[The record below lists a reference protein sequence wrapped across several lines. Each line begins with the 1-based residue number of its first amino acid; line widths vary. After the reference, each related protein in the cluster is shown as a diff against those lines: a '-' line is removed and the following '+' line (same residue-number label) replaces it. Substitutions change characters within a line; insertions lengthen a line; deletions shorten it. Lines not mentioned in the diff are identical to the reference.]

1 MRVSTKT
8 GDKGTTSLIGGTR
21 VSKADVRLE
30 AYGTAD
36 ELNSFIGWLRAAV
49 DVAEIDEWLA
59 RIQNAMFCLGG
70 YLALD
75 QSKCAPAKGTSVERV
90 EVMWLE
96 TLIDKMEA
104 ELPVVRAFIIPG
116 GSEAISRCHICR
128 TVCRRLERCITQL
141 FGEEEKWSE
150 NDEIVLQYVNRLSDF
165 LFILSKKI
173 AQIEKNELFLWKI

>member
-8 GDKGTTSLIGGTR
+8 GDNGTTSLIGGTR
-21 VSKADVRLE
+21 VSKADPRLE

-49 DVAEIDEWLA
+49 KDETIDEWLGK
-59 RIQNAMFCLGG
+59 IQNTLFCLGG

-75 QSKCAPAKGTSVERV
+75 QSKCQPAKGTQVER
-90 EVMWLE
+90 EEIQWLE
-96 TLIDKMEA
+96 MLIDKMES

-128 TVCRRLERCITQL
+128 TVCRRLERCVTNL
-141 FGEEEKWSE
+141 FGTQNNWSE
-150 NDEIVLQYVNRLSDF
+150 NDRLALQYVNRLSDF

-173 AQIEKNELFLWKI
+173 ALIEKNELFLWKI

>member
-1 MRVSTKT
+1 MHVSTKT
-8 GDKGTTSLIGGTR
+8 GDNGTTSLIGGTR
-21 VSKADVRLE
+21 VSKSDHRLE

-49 DVAEIDEWLA
+49 TDVDIDSELE
-59 RIQNAMFCLGG
+59 RVQNTLFCLGG

-75 QSKCAPAKGTSVERV
+75 QSKYEPAKGTRIEQEEVLWVEG
-90 EVMWLE
+90 
-96 TLIDKMEA
+96 LIDKMES

-128 TVCRRLERCITQL
+128 TVCRRLERRMIEVM
-141 FGEEEKWSE
+141 GGAEMWSE
-150 NDEIVLQYVNRLSDF
+150 NDKVALQYVNRLSDF